1 MKDADCGLS
10 VADLELFQAKHLGEA
25 MELAWQW
32 KNLPICEERFELGD
46 EILEMIV
53 NCYQLAMM
61 ADATLENPQSTFDSP
76 KPVEHQ
82 LYCLQ
87 K

>member
-1 MKDADCGLS
+1 MKEADCGLS
-10 VADLELFQAKHLGEA
+10 VADLELFQAKHLSEA

-61 ADATLENPQSTFDSP
+61 ADATLENRESTFDSP
-76 KPVEHQ
+76 KPAEHQ
-82 LYCLQ
+82 LYCFQ

>member
-1 MKDADCGLS
+1 MTPDCGLS
-10 VADLELFQAKHLGEA
+10 VADLELFQAKHLSEA

-61 ADATLENPQSTFDSP
+61 ADATLENRESTFDSP
-76 KPVEHQ
+76 KPAEHQ
-82 LYCLQ
+82 LYCFQ

>member
-1 MKDADCGLS
+1 MKDADCGLTI
-10 VADLELFQAKHLGEA
+10 ADLEVFQAKQLSEA
-25 MELAWQW
+25 LELAWQW

-46 EILEMIV
+46 EIVEILV
-53 NCYQLAMM
+53 QCYKLAMM

-76 KPVEHQ
+76 KPAEHQ

-87 K
+87 R